1 MMFDKLWFV
10 AARQK
15 PVREGGLRRKGALA
29 NARASAKK
37 QNHMKGTLTDQP
49 LAELIREISSKSLS
63 GTLRLE
69 HERAQTAVYFEKG
82 QIVYA
87 ASNLRTLRLR
97 KYLSK
102 RGLVSEK
109 ARAGLENNLSDLA
122 LAAALSSTGTLK
134 QEAIDALLAIL
145 VVDVLRVALLWT
157 EGTWDFNERA
167 RLNDPVSVEVDTP
180 NLLREAAQR
189 MPLTFVSQRFRNP
202 SETISRSSE
211 VPRTSHFL
219 PAESFVLS
227 RLDEPIRLD
236 ELISVSGLTEPEA
249 QRIIYGLALSG
260 LVEREYWQS
269 AFRAGS
275 AKTNKEQIAA
285 RATADATRSEQQQ
298 TANWTSASIE
308 DVDLEEFLQ
317 RLKKATNHYEVIELS
332 PRAQTSKIKE
342 AYYAMARRY
351 HPDRFHLKSGTR
363 LHAQISS
370 AFALVTQAYETLT
383 DPNARA
389 AYDQTL
395 ERARQFAQSAAK
407 AAKPDPAAS
416 LTDDLELD
424 VDPSEKEVGRAEYS
438 FREGL
443 GALQQGRIRD
453 AMTHLAIAS
462 RLEPQEARYRAHYG
476 RALAADENTRRLAE
490 NEIQAAVK
498 IEPANAAF
506 RIMLAELYFE
516 LKFHRRAQTELDRA
530 LALEPNN
537 ATAHSLLRKLQKSR
551 KVG

>member
-1 MMFDKLWFV
+1 
-10 AARQK
+10 
-15 PVREGGLRRKGALA
+15 
-29 NARASAKK
+29 
-37 QNHMKGTLTDQP
+37 MKGTLTDQP
-49 LAELIREISSKSLS
+49 LAELIREISSKGLS

-97 KYLSK
+97 EYLNK
-102 RGLVSEK
+102 RDLVSEK
-109 ARAGLENNLSDLA
+109 ARASLENNLSDLA
-122 LAAALSSTGTLK
+122 LAAALSATGTLK
-134 QEAIDALLAIL
+134 QKDIGALLAIL
-145 VVDVLRVALLWT
+145 VVDVLRVTLLWT
-157 EGTWDFNERA
+157 EGTWNFNERA
-167 RLNDPVSVEVDTP
+167 RLNDPVRVKVDTP
-180 NLLREAAQR
+180 SLLREAAQR

-211 VPRTSHFL
+211 VPRTSNFL

-227 RLDEPIRLD
+227 RLDKPIRLD
-236 ELISVSGLTEPEA
+236 ELISFSGLREPEA

-260 LVEREYWQS
+260 LVEREYWQN
-269 AFRAGS
+269 AFRTGS

-285 RATADATRSEQQQ
+285 RATLDATAIEHQQ

-308 DVDLEEFLQ
+308 DVDLDEFLQ
-317 RLKKATNHYEVIELS
+317 RLNKATNHYEVIELS
-332 PRAQTSKIKE
+332 PGAKTSEIKE

-370 AFALVTQAYETLT
+370 AFARVTQAYETLT

-389 AYDQTL
+389 GYDQNL
-395 ERARQFAQSAAK
+395 ERVQQFSATQATK
-407 AAKPDPAAS
+407 AEAVESVDEF
-416 LTDDLELD
+416 DLEM
-424 VDPSEKEVGRAEYS
+424 DPGETEYGRAEYN
-438 FREGL
+438 FREGF
-443 GALQQGRIRD
+443 GALQQGRIN
-453 AMTHLAIAS
+453 AAITHLANAA

-498 IEPANAAF
+498 LEPANAAF
-506 RIMLAELYFE
+506 RIMLAELYFQ

-530 LALEPNN
+530 LALDPNN
-537 ATAHSLLRKLQKSR
+537 GTAHSLLRKLQRSR

>member
-1 MMFDKLWFV
+1 
-10 AARQK
+10 
-15 PVREGGLRRKGALA
+15 
-29 NARASAKK
+29 
-37 QNHMKGTLTDQP
+37 MKGTLTDQP
-49 LAELIREISSKSLS
+49 LAELIREISSKGLS

-97 KYLSK
+97 EYLNK
-102 RGLVSEK
+102 RDLVSEK
-109 ARAGLENNLSDLA
+109 ARASLENNLSDLA
-122 LAAALSSTGTLK
+122 LAAALSATGTLK
-134 QEAIDALLAIL
+134 QKDIGALLAVL
-145 VVDVLRVALLWT
+145 VVDVLRVTLLWT
-157 EGTWDFNERA
+157 EGTWNFNERA
-167 RLNDPVSVEVDTP
+167 RLNDPVRVKVDTP
-180 NLLREAAQR
+180 SLLREAAQR

-211 VPRTSHFL
+211 VPRTSNFL

-227 RLDEPIRLD
+227 RLDKPIRLD
-236 ELISVSGLTEPEA
+236 ELISFSGLREPEA

-260 LVEREYWQS
+260 LVEREYWQN
-269 AFRAGS
+269 AFRTGS

-285 RATADATRSEQQQ
+285 GANPDATATEHQQ

-308 DVDLEEFLQ
+308 DVDLDEFLQ
-317 RLKKATNHYEVIELS
+317 RLNKATNHYEVIELS
-332 PRAQTSKIKE
+332 PGAKTSEIKE

-370 AFALVTQAYETLT
+370 AFARVTQAYETLT

-389 AYDQTL
+389 GYDQNL
-395 ERARQFAQSAAK
+395 ERVQQFSATQATK
-407 AAKPDPAAS
+407 AEAVESVDEF
-416 LTDDLELD
+416 ELD
-424 VDPSEKEVGRAEYS
+424 MDPGETEYGRAEYN
-438 FREGL
+438 FREGF
-443 GALQQGRIRD
+443 GALQQGRIN
-453 AMTHLAIAS
+453 AAITHLANAA

-498 IEPANAAF
+498 LEPANAAF
-506 RIMLAELYFE
+506 RIMLAELYFQ

-530 LALEPNN
+530 LALDPNN
-537 ATAHSLLRKLQKSR
+537 GTAHSLLRKLQRSR

>member
-1 MMFDKLWFV
+1 
-10 AARQK
+10 
-15 PVREGGLRRKGALA
+15 
-29 NARASAKK
+29 
-37 QNHMKGTLTDQP
+37 MKGTLTDQP
-49 LAELIREISSKSLS
+49 LAELIREISSKGLS

-97 KYLSK
+97 EYLNK
-102 RGLVSEK
+102 RDLVSEK
-109 ARAGLENNLSDLA
+109 ARASLENNLSDLA
-122 LAAALSSTGTLK
+122 LAAALSATGTLK
-134 QEAIDALLAIL
+134 QKDIGALLAIL
-145 VVDVLRVALLWT
+145 VVDVLRVTLLWT
-157 EGTWDFNERA
+157 EGTWNFNERA
-167 RLNDPVSVEVDTP
+167 RLDDPVRVKVDTP
-180 NLLREAAQR
+180 SLLREAAQR

-211 VPRTSHFL
+211 VPRTSNFL

-227 RLDEPIRLD
+227 RLDKPIRLD
-236 ELISVSGLTEPEA
+236 ELISFSGLREPEA

-260 LVEREYWQS
+260 LVEREYWQN
-269 AFRAGS
+269 AFRTGS

-285 RATADATRSEQQQ
+285 RATPDATAIEHQQ

-308 DVDLEEFLQ
+308 DVDLDEFLQ
-317 RLKKATNHYEVIELS
+317 RLNKATNHYEVIELS
-332 PRAQTSKIKE
+332 PGAKTSEIKE

-370 AFALVTQAYETLT
+370 AFARVTQAYETLT

-389 AYDQTL
+389 GYDQNL
-395 ERARQFAQSAAK
+395 ERVQQFSATQATK
-407 AAKPDPAAS
+407 AEAVESVDEFELEMDPGE
-416 LTDDLELD
+416 TEY
-424 VDPSEKEVGRAEYS
+424 GRAEYN
-438 FREGL
+438 FREGF
-443 GALQQGRIRD
+443 GALQQGRIN
-453 AMTHLAIAS
+453 AAITHLANAA

-498 IEPANAAF
+498 LEPANAAF
-506 RIMLAELYFE
+506 RIMLAELYFQ

-530 LALEPNN
+530 LALDPNN
-537 ATAHSLLRKLQKSR
+537 GTAHSLLRKLQRSR

>member
-1 MMFDKLWFV
+1 
-10 AARQK
+10 
-15 PVREGGLRRKGALA
+15 
-29 NARASAKK
+29 
-37 QNHMKGTLTDQP
+37 MKGTLTDQP
-49 LAELIREISSKSLS
+49 LAELIREISSKGLS

-97 KYLSK
+97 EYLNK
-102 RGLVSEK
+102 RDLVSEK
-109 ARAGLENNLSDLA
+109 ARASLENNLSDLA
-122 LAAALSSTGTLK
+122 LAAALSATGTLK
-134 QEAIDALLAIL
+134 QKDIGALLAIL
-145 VVDVLRVALLWT
+145 VVDVLRVTLLWT
-157 EGTWDFNERA
+157 EGTWNFNERA
-167 RLNDPVSVEVDTP
+167 RLNDPVRVKVDTP
-180 NLLREAAQR
+180 SLLREAAQR

-211 VPRTSHFL
+211 VPRTSNFL

-227 RLDEPIRLD
+227 RLDKPIRLD
-236 ELISVSGLTEPEA
+236 ELISFSGLREPEA

-260 LVEREYWQS
+260 LVEREYWQN
-269 AFRAGS
+269 AFRTGS

-285 RATADATRSEQQQ
+285 RATLDATAIEHQQ

-308 DVDLEEFLQ
+308 DVDLDEFLQ
-317 RLKKATNHYEVIELS
+317 RLNKATNHYEVIELS
-332 PRAQTSKIKE
+332 PGAKTSEIKE

-370 AFALVTQAYETLT
+370 AFARVTQAYETLT

-389 AYDQTL
+389 GYDQNL
-395 ERARQFAQSAAK
+395 ERVQQFSATQATK
-407 AAKPDPAAS
+407 AEAVESVDEF
-416 LTDDLELD
+416 ELD
-424 VDPSEKEVGRAEYS
+424 MDPGETEYGRAEYN
-438 FREGL
+438 FREGF
-443 GALQQGRIRD
+443 GALQQGRIN
-453 AMTHLAIAS
+453 AAITHLANAA

-498 IEPANAAF
+498 LEPANAAF
-506 RIMLAELYFE
+506 RIMLAELYFQ

-530 LALEPNN
+530 LALDPNN
-537 ATAHSLLRKLQKSR
+537 GTAHSLLRKLQRSR
-551 KVG
+551 KVE